1 MGELKERLLDVR
13 FLAEVVVAT
22 VLMIVMRFFT
32 GEKFIGVL
40 MPSPQGKMILSYFVE
55 YLIIAAMLV
64 SVYFI
69 EKKEVRSALFVP
81 FSILLLIVTFYY
93 SATWFEGYAVYYGG
107 LALQHFV
114 HTTVFY
120 YIKAFAN
127 IQAVPILIAAMQL
140 AKVVKKD
147 QAKPF
152 YGILFI
158 QYVFI
163 TINVFLMGHI
173 LIGLKHP
180 SAFEITLYQF
190 IEYTIVYALFAFVP
204 YFVSRGAFWKEA
216 WKGITYAFKRFS
228 LALWASA
235 LFVFLI
241 LFIPAFILN
250 MGNTAQ
256 TLTVYSTARAL
267 MYFFTFFIFY
277 LPAAFF
283 VFISVKAKEDGQ

>member
-13 FLAEVVVAT
+13 FLTEVVVAT
-22 VLMIVMRFFT
+22 VLTIAMQFFT

-55 YLIIAAMLV
+55 YLIIVAMLV

-93 SATWFEGYAVYYGG
+93 SATWFEGYAVYYGSPT
-107 LALQHFV
+107 LHHFV
-114 HTTVFY
+114 RTTVFY

-140 AKVVKKD
+140 AKVVKKEP
-147 QAKPF
+147 AKPF
-152 YGILFI
+152 YGILLI

-190 IEYTIVYALFAFVP
+190 IEYTIIYALFAFVP

-216 WKGITYAFKRFS
+216 WNGITYAFKRVG

-283 VFISVKAKEDGQ
+283 IFMSVKAKEDGQ

>member
-1 MGELKERLLDVR
+1 MRELKERLLDVR
-13 FLAEVVVAT
+13 FLTEVVVAT
-22 VLMIVMRFFT
+22 ILTIAMRFFSS
-32 GEKFIGVL
+32 EKFIKAL
-40 MPSPQGKMILSYFVE
+40 MPSPQGEMILSYFVR
-55 YLIIAAMLV
+55 YLFVAAMLV

-69 EKKEVRSALFVP
+69 EKKEIRSALFVP
-81 FSILLLIVTFYY
+81 FSILLLIATFYY
-93 SATWFEGYAVYYGG
+93 ATMWFEGYAVYYGSP
-107 LALQHFV
+107 ALHHFV
-114 HTTVFY
+114 STLGFY
-120 YIKAFAN
+120 HIQAFVN

-140 AKVVKKD
+140 AKVVKKEP
-147 QAKPF
+147 AKPF
-152 YGILFI
+152 YGILLI

-163 TINVFLMGHI
+163 TINVLFMGRI
-173 LIGLKHP
+173 FMGLKHP

-190 IEYTIVYALFAFVP
+190 IEYMIIYALFAFVP
-204 YFVSRGAFWKEA
+204 YFVSRGAFWKKV
-216 WKGITYAFKRFS
+216 WKGITYAFKRIG

-277 LPAAFF
+277 LPSAFF
-283 VFISVKAKEDGQ
+283 IFMSVKAKEDGQ